1 MIKTNEIRDRKFRKV
16 IRGYDPVEVKYF
28 TEMLADEFEQMEEK
42 LAKMEALVAEF
53 DQTRRGRDKILKEA
67 RDRAAGIIMDAESIA
82 TEVVANAENKKKQ
95 TQESIDRLNLK
106 LEKIIQRL
114 RSALQNQ
121 SELLALLEDTQDWS
135 EEEVDDIDLPDEKGK

>member
-1 MIKTNEIRDRKFRKV
+1 MIKTNEIRDRKFRK
-16 IRGYDPVEVKYF
+16 IFRGYDPVEVKYF